1 MLWVARHLP
10 GVRFAVVFRL
20 LRGLQTWLFT
30 LWVAWIASHGRAFM
44 AIVIAK
50 TKRDEDEGLWCGI
63 VHDHWTTL

>member
-1 MLWVARHLP
+1 MGGSSPTRSALC
-10 GVRFAVVFRL
+10 
-20 LRGLQTWLFT
+20 RGFQAAQLAIYP
-30 LWVAWIASHGRAFM
+30 VGGCWIASHGRAFM